1 MGRYFSR
8 KSVGDERASVCN
20 TRARAVQEIMLDQE
34 LK

>member
-8 KSVGDERASVCN
+8 KSVGDERASACN

-34 LK
+34 LQ